1 MPLLMER
8 EPDRQSHG
16 EIHLAA
22 PAGSR
27 LDPNGDGTRE
37 LLLAGGGTL
46 IAGVIAA
53 LLTKFVFGGIG
64 IQGPHTNSGWLS
76 LLVAMGCLPFGVLL
90 SLLGFAKWL
99 RNRRTG
105 RRD

>member
-22 PAGSR
+22 PAGLH